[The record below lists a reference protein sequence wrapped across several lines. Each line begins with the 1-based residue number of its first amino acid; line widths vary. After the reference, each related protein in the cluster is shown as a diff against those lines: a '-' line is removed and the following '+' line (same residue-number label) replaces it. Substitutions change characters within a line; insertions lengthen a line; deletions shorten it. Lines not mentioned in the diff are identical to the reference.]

1 VSDFSVNI
9 LHNDVRVP
17 FNLIV
22 RNGATSHGDYFLER
36 FATMKPLFEEID
48 RSYLELVLA
57 QGSKVV
63 EWGIVSI
70 SSRGP
75 PSTTQ
80 QTSWSNLQR
89 QLASGRV
96 SLVSSDDLIRRFSSA

>member
-36 FATMKPLFEEID
+36 FATMKPLFEEI
-48 RSYLELVLA
+48 ELVLA

-96 SLVSSDDLIRRFSSA
+96 SLVSSDDLTRRFSFA